1 MSVSLNIQ
9 KKIMLLVK
17 STLRYLE
24 FKAHK
29 EILFKCFLCQFFSAY
44 SYTSMLSLWRNNFIF
59 EKSTYFPAIPDNSQD
74 FWGHG
79 SSRSVVFYEIIL
91 WHHRYDHVSPF
102 TCYRSCPLAPRWIKR
117 QKKYSELHCFIVV
130 CNINKRKV

>member
-1 MSVSLNIQ
+1 MSVSLKTQ
-9 KKIMLLVK
+9 KKIMLFVK
-17 STLRYLE
+17 SILPVRYLE
-24 FKAHK
+24 LKAHK
-29 EILFKCFLCQFFSAY
+29 EILFQIFSLPVFFVL
-44 SYTSMLSLWRNNFIF
+44 TSMLSLWQNNFIF
-59 EKSTYFPAIPDNSQD
+59 EKSTYFAVIAYNSQD
-74 FWGHG
+74 FWGHD

-117 QKKYSELHCFIVV
+117 QKKYSELHYFIVV